1 MSLKDSVVVGGLDMT
16 AQAKELAR
24 RPHVVIATPGRLR
37 ALMQLDAA
45 LARAF
50 ARTRFLV
57 LDEADRLL
65 EPSFEGE
72 LAVVLGALPAR
83 RQTLL
88 FSATMTQT
96 LTELQGQLLQ
106 DAYHFQVGGRT
117 WRGVPKLPQPPRVGG
132 RRGPSRTGRAAPLP
146 SHATRT

>member
-1 MSLKDSVVVGGLDMT
+1 MSLKDCVVVGGLDAT
-16 AQAKELAR
+16 PQATELAR

-37 ALMQLDAA
+37 ALLGMDAD

-50 ARTRFLV
+50 SRTAFLV

-65 EPSFEGE
+65 EPTFESE
-72 LAVVLGALPAR
+72 LAAVLGVLPAR

-96 LTELQGQLLQ
+96 LVELQGQLLQ
-106 DAYHFQVGGRT
+106 DAYHFQVSDAG
-117 WRGVPKLPQPPRVGG
+117 WGG
-132 RRGPSRTGRAAPLP
+132 RRLEQAV
-146 SHATRT
+146 

>member
-1 MSLKDSVVVGGLDMT
+1 MSLKDCVVVGGLDMT

-37 ALMQLDAA
+37 GLLQLDGE

-50 ARTRFLV
+50 GRARFLV

-65 EPSFEGE
+65 EPSFESE
-72 LAVVLGALPAR
+72 LAVVLGALPER

-96 LTELQGQLLQ
+96 LVELQKQLLR
-106 DAYHFQVGGRT
+106 DAYHFQVG
-117 WRGVPKLPQPPRVGG
+117 PAPPGWLLCV
-132 RRGPSRTGRAAPLP
+132 
-146 SHATRT
+146 